1 MIDKIN
7 IYIPKTPLPMYPQA
21 FIYSF
26 GVKNIV
32 RGSRVWMNVLSSD
45 ERKAKDI
52 ANRLGWD
59 YIDVVNMGPEQWK
72 SLADMWDEYEESE
85 RCMESLTKP

>member
-7 IYIPKTPLPMYPQA
+7 IYIPKNPLPMYPQA

-32 RGSRVWMNVLSSD
+32 KGSRVWMNVLSGN
-45 ERKAKDI
+45 EMTAKGI

-59 YIDVVNMGPEQWK
+59 YTDVVNVGPEQWK
-72 SLADMWDEYEESE
+72 SLADMWEEYEESE
-85 RCMESLTKP
+85 RYMESLTEN